1 MLKHA
6 REKGFCKPVS
16 TPLGRPKSYY
26 TPHIKP
32 NIIRLRGEKGIIV
45 FFPAVKALFCR
56 SFSFVR
62 ASPLFF
68 YERWS
73 KQDPKPPF
81 IPFGKTPPP
90 TEVRDTLS
98 SAKSL
103 VRRMT
108 IFFVHLVERGK
119 KGGSGKKRGYGIR
132 LMTWTL
138 GQWGKRQRGR
148 RNLVFS
154 HLRAGYTITL
164 VQE

>member
-1 MLKHA
+1 MNGYWALVVINLTFT
-6 REKGFCKPVS
+6 REEKEKKSLTKTRGRKCECMPGKKVFCKPVS

-90 TEVRDTLS
+90 TQVRDTLS
-98 SAKSL
+98 SAESL

-119 KGGSGKKRGYGIR
+119 EGGPGKKGVTE
-132 LMTWTL
+132 LD
-138 GQWGKRQRGR
+138 
-148 RNLVFS
+148 
-154 HLRAGYTITL
+154 
-164 VQE
+164 

>member
-1 MLKHA
+1 M
-6 REKGFCKPVS
+6 
-16 TPLGRPKSYY
+16 
-26 TPHIKP
+26 
-32 NIIRLRGEKGIIV
+32 
-45 FFPAVKALFCR
+45 
-56 SFSFVR
+56 SFSRLSKRFFVGPFLR
-62 ASPLFF
+62 TCLLSFF

-90 TEVRDTLS
+90 TQVRDTLS

-119 KGGSGKKRGYGIR
+119 EGGPGKKRGYGIR

-154 HLRAGYTITL
+154 HLRAGGGHHNPSKRVRTRWEEEKGGGRSFPTCSTSSH
-164 VQE
+164 EN